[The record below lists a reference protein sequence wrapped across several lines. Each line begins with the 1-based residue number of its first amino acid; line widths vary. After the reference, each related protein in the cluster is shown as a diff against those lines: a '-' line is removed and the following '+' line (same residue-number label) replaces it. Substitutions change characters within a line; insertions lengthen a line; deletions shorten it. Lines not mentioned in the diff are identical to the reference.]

1 MREKN
6 QPNQF
11 YMTQQEVAD
20 VLGTSRA
27 NVADIEKKAKKKIRR
42 ILAKRNLKFNDMVWS
57 V

>member
-1 MREKN
+1 MNNKQ

-20 VLGTSRA
+20 ILGTSRA
-27 NVADIEKKAKKKIRR
+27 NVADIEKKAKKKVRR
-42 ILAKRNLKFNDMVWS
+42 ILAKRNLKFSDMVWR